1 MKKLLILMLV
11 LGLASAAN
19 AATVDLV
26 VTVGGSPYGGELL
39 AVGTTVKVEVVQS
52 ATDTA
57 NGGGKLTVDFVGA
70 NPTVTDVATGPGV
83 YDPGPPPSMYGWN
96 WLLNTGVAML
106 GTAPSYTAWKGA
118 AANVGVG
125 TPGIG
130 ALMDPIA
137 QTMYTST
144 YEFTFDTTVT
154 TQLSWGTATDWDTT
168 GGNVTLG
175 SSVPVNV
182 IPEPMTVALLG
193 LGGLFLR
200 RRK

>member
-1 MKKLLILMLV
+1 MLV

-26 VTVGGSPYGGELL
+26 VTVGGSPYGGEVL
-39 AVGTTVKVEVVQS
+39 AVGTVVKVEVVQS

-70 NPTVTDVATGPGV
+70 NPTITDTTPVQV
-83 YDPGPPPSMYGWN
+83 YDPIPVPPTMYGWN
-96 WLLNTGVAML
+96 WLMNSGVAML
-106 GTAPSYTAWKGA
+106 GSGPYTAWKGA

-125 TPGIG
+125 TPGTG
-130 ALMDPIA
+130 ALMDPING
-137 QTMYTST
+137 TLYSST
-144 YEFTFDTTVT
+144 YEFTFDTTVPT
-154 TQLSWGTATDWDTT
+154 LLSWGSATDWHTT
-168 GGNVTLG
+168 GGSITLG
-175 SSVPVNV
+175 DAVMVNV
-182 IPEPMTVALLG
+182 VPEPMTVALLG

>member
-1 MKKLLILMLV
+1 MKKLLVLMLV

-39 AVGTTVKVEVVQS
+39 AVGTVVKVEVVQS

-70 NPTVTDVATGPGV
+70 NPTITDTTPVAV
-83 YDPGPPPSMYGWN
+83 FDPGPPMTMYGWN
-96 WLLNTGVAML
+96 WLMNSGVAML
-106 GTAPSYTAWKGA
+106 GSGPYTAWKGA

-130 ALMDPIA
+130 AIMDPMNA
-137 QTMYTST
+137 TMYSNTV
-144 YEFTFDTTVT
+144 EFTFDTTVST
-154 TQLSWGTATDWDTT
+154 ILSWGSATDWHTT
-168 GGNVTLG
+168 GGSIILG
-175 SSVPVNV
+175 PSVPINV
-182 IPEPMTVALLG
+182 VPEPMTVALLG